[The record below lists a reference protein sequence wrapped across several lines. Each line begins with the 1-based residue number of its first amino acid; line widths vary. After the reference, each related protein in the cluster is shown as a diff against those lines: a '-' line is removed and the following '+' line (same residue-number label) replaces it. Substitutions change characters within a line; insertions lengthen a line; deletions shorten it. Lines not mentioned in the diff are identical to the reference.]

1 MTKVVHCRKEKFD
14 VYIGRPS
21 KWANP
26 FLIGKDGTRYQ
37 VLRKYEKWI
46 LKQSDLLRSLGEL
59 ENKILGCWCIPNMC
73 HGHILIKLI
82 KRRKDVTT

>member
-1 MTKVVHCRKEKFD
+1 MTKVVHCHKEKFD

-46 LKQSDLLRSLGEL
+46 LKQPDLLCSLWEL
-59 ENKILGCWCIPNMC
+59 NNKTIGSWCVPKMC
-73 HGHILIKLI
+73 HGYIHNKLI
-82 KRRKDVTT
+82 KRREDAET